1 MHMVNNG
8 ESEKRRV
15 ALSQRWVIFAFVR
28 ADKQQAKCNQG
39 VKGWLR
45 SHAGSPKR
53 KNGCA

>member
-1 MHMVNNG
+1 MVNNG
-8 ESEKRRV
+8 GSEKRGV